1 MSLAFF
7 NGEFLPTDSLVI
19 PIDERGHQFG
29 DGVYEVIKV
38 YNGKPFLMREHLVR
52 LENSAKAIR
61 LEMPYTVERFEELIH
76 EGLTRAD
83 LRDAQVYIQIT
94 RGIATRLHSFP
105 DVPPSTSMTFRP
117 SKSLTEETFNSGIK
131 VALLED
137 ERWYNCYIK
146 SLNLLPNILAKQTAA
161 DRGCFEAVLVRDG
174 YITEGS
180 STNAYAVKDGVVYTH
195 PANKRI
201 LHGITRAAVLE
212 VAKQAG
218 IEVREEAFTSE
229 FLLQADEAFITS
241 TTAEVLAIV
250 QVDGTVIGTGKPGP
264 VVQELH
270 AKFRELIV

>member
-1 MSLAFF
+1 MALAFF
-7 NGEFLPTDSLVI
+7 NGEFLPIDSLVI

-61 LEMPYTVERFEELIH
+61 LAMPYSIEQLEELIQ

-83 LRDAQVYIQIT
+83 LPDAHVYLHIT
-94 RGIATRLHSFP
+94 RGIAPRLHSFP
-105 DVPPSTSMTFRP
+105 DVPPAISMTLRKA
-117 SKSLTEETFNSGIK
+117 KSLSDDLFNTGIK

-137 ERWYNCYIK
+137 ERWLNCYIK

-161 DRGCFEAVLVRDG
+161 DRGCYEAVLVRDG
-174 YITEGS
+174 YVTEGS

-201 LHGITRAAVLE
+201 LHGITRAAVLQ
-212 VAKQAG
+212 VAAELG
-218 IEVREEAFTSE
+218 IEVREEAFTPE
-229 FLLQADEAFITS
+229 FLQAADEAFITS
-241 TTAEVLAIV
+241 TTSEVLAIV
-250 QVDGTVIGTGKPGP
+250 QANDKVIGSGKPGP
-264 VVQELH
+264 IVQRLH
-270 AKFRELIV
+270 AKFRELIG

>member
-1 MSLAFF
+1 MTLAFF

-29 DGVYEVIKV
+29 DGVYEVIKI
-38 YNGKPFLMREHLVR
+38 YDGTPFLMREHLVR

-61 LEMPYTVERFEELIH
+61 LEMPYSIERFEELIQ
-76 EGLTRAD
+76 EGLTRAQ
-83 LRDAQVYIQIT
+83 LRDAQVYVQIT

-117 SKSLTEETFNSGIK
+117 SKSLTEETFNTGIK

-146 SLNLLPNILAKQTAA
+146 SLNLLPNILAKQAAA

-180 STNAYAVKDGVVYTH
+180 STNTYAVKDGVVYTH

-201 LHGITRAAVLE
+201 LNGITRAAVLQ
-212 VAKQAG
+212 VAQESG

-229 FLLQADEAFITS
+229 FLLAADEAFLTS
-241 TTAEVLAIV
+241 TTAEVLAITH
-250 QVDGTVIGTGKPGP
+250 VDDTVIGTGTPGP
-264 VVQELH
+264 VVRQLH
-270 AKFRELIV
+270 AKFRKLIG